1 MKTNTAEGASASGVT
16 VTTGNSGGGSG
27 DAFAVVA
34 QGSSASLTYDTAAAF
49 HGIYGFRVTKTAGNA
64 SQTLAELREG
74 SGDTSVGGTLYVRP
88 TGSIANDA
96 SVLGMQIRSTT
107 DAVMGRLQIGTG
119 DVIKIYNQASL
130 QLTGSVALTLN
141 GSNYYRLE
149 LDATGLGST
158 GTWTGRVYLGDS
170 QTPLD
175 TISGSITTVGGLTSD
190 RMRFG
195 NLGSSNIQSY
205 DFDDPRF
212 NPGGASPG
220 PTGFSGTVTLSGGG
234 TLTYSST
241 ITTSGSAALAGA
253 GTLAAA
259 GSPSAGGALA
269 LSGAGTLAATGR
281 PGAAGTLSTS
291 GAGTLTGAGT
301 PAVSGGLTISGTGTL
316 GRTGVP
322 TATGT
327 LSTAGSGTLTPSG
340 TPVTSGTR
348 ALSGT
353 GTLALSGTGSSDGGG
368 SINLSGAGTLT
379 STGTPSVSG
388 TLALG
393 GAGSLGSV
401 GVPATSGAR
410 ALSGAG
416 TLSLSGAPGG
426 FAGSVSL
433 SGSGALSGAGTLAVA
448 GALGLSGI
456 GALSL
461 FGQPAG
467 ALTGALALSGE
478 GTLAS
483 TARVGT
489 SGGLQLG
496 GIGYFAKAP
505 GVQVGFTP
513 SNEMVAVAWLKSAVP
528 YLGNRVA
535 TELPSDN
542 SSWSAS
548 GFTTVATTGGT
559 PNTEVP
565 VNEPVMSIDSWG
577 VTPSSG
583 RPPWNLAAQPAE
595 AIKAAAVDHGMI
607 PRILT
612 MPTGFNLV
620 RVFCVIPLSE
630 PRRINGDAAAYAHY
644 QQDLEIRWV
653 KT

>member
-1 MKTNTAEGASASGVT
+1 MALQGNNAEGGSNTTVVSVGNSGGSSGTAFAQVSTGGGTLTYTSVNPLEGSLSYRFTGAAVQQFFDQSDLVGASASMTGLAMFSFTALPTATHLLCQFRSSGAQLGDISVSSAGMIRCTAGST
-16 VTTGNSGGGSG
+16 VGGSG
-27 DAFAVVA
+27 SNMAVNTPYYLQWYGTGYGTASTALTVNVLDAAGAPVSSVSASGTTSAQVLLGRWGKPSASGGAAVFSDFRIEPLAFNV
-34 QGSSASLTYDTAAAF
+34 GSSTP
-49 HGIYGFRVTKTAGNA
+49 IPVP
-64 SQTLAELREG
+64 G
-74 SGDTSVGGTLYVRP
+74 SDFS
-88 TGSIANDA
+88 
-96 SVLGMQIRSTT
+96 
-107 DAVMGRLQIGTG
+107 
-119 DVIKIYNQASL
+119 
-130 QLTGSVALTLN
+130 GSVAL
-141 GSNYYRLE
+141 
-149 LDATGLGST
+149 A
-158 GTWTGRVYLGDS
+158 
-170 QTPLD
+170 
-175 TISGSITTVGGLTSD
+175 
-190 RMRFG
+190 
-195 NLGSSNIQSY
+195 
-205 DFDDPRF
+205 
-212 NPGGASPG
+212 
-220 PTGFSGTVTLSGGG
+220 GGG

-259 GSPSAGGALA
+259 GSPSAGGALS

-301 PAVSGGLTISGTGTL
+301 LAVSGGLTASGTGTL

-340 TPVTSGTR
+340 TPVTSGTL

-368 SINLSGAGTLT
+368 SINLAGAGTLT
-379 STGTPSVSG
+379 GTGTPSVSG

-401 GVPATSGAR
+401 GVPATSGTR

-478 GTLAS
+478 GALAS